1 MKKPT
6 DAAQAI
12 LDATTARAAAHKA
25 RTVPVKAEPIVCRFC
40 GHPYLEPC
48 ADDGTA
54 RGEIRRVVV
63 REHERVTFH
72 TGGPT

>member
-12 LDATTARAAAHKA
+12 IDGMTARAAAHKA
-25 RTVPVKAEPIVCRFC
+25 RTVRVKAEPQVCRFC

-48 ADDGTA
+48 GDDEKA
-54 RGEIRRVVV
+54 RACSNAKLA
-63 REHERVTFH
+63 
-72 TGGPT
+72 GPW

>member
-12 LDATTARAAAHKA
+12 IDGMTARAVAHKA
-25 RTVPVKAEPIVCRFC
+25 RTVWEKAQPMACRFC

-48 ADDGTA
+48 DDDDKA
-54 RGEIRRVVV
+54 RACGN
-63 REHERVTFH
+63 TKLS
-72 TGGPT
+72 

>member
-12 LDATTARAAAHKA
+12 LDGMTARAAAHKA
-25 RTVPVKAEPIVCRFC
+25 RTVQVKAEPLVCRFC

-48 ADDGTA
+48 GDDGMA
-54 RGEIRRVVV
+54 RACGN
-63 REHERVTFH
+63 TKLS
-72 TGGPT
+72 